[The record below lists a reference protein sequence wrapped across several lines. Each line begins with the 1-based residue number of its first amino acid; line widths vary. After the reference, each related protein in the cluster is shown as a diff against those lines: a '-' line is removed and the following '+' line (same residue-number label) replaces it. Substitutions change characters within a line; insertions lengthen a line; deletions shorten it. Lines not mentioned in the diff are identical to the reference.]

1 MSKRW
6 KDRFPQRTFLQ
17 VGGLDLHYERY
28 GKPSRTKPSVLLVHG
43 LGDSSRTWRGAA
55 KKLSRSGFDV
65 VAMDLRGS
73 GWSERCAGMDCSTN
87 ALVEELAK
95 FIDLL
100 GLDRPAVC
108 GVSYGGLLALLLA
121 VRHPGR
127 VGALV
132 VCNALA
138 YPEPINLPL
147 DLKLARHPLL
157 NPIGH
162 LMMSRR
168 ALEKT
173 FRIWNFND
181 GWKGVASRVDEHWE
195 QLNLPGGRK
204 AFLATVKGVDAR
216 AVERASHLY
225 TAIRLPTLLLWGER
239 EKWFPREQGE
249 KLAAAIDGSILRI
262 VKGGMHLFMEENPGL
277 FVKHAAP
284 FLKRSLKRRKK
295 AVARAKAKTK
305 KRVLRVKRGP
315 FRPASGGSTSAVTVR
330 R

>member
-1 MSKRW
+1 MKRW
-6 KDRFPQRTFLQ
+6 RDRFPGRMFLQ

-28 GKPSRTKPSVLLVHG
+28 GRPSRTKASVLMVHG
-43 LGDSSRTWRGAA
+43 LGDSTRTWRASA
-55 KKLSRSGFDV
+55 RSLARLGFDV
-65 VAMDLRGS
+65 VAVDLRGS
-73 GWSERCAGMDCSTN
+73 GYSERVPGMDCCTTT
-87 ALVEELAK
+87 LVEELAD

-162 LMMSRR
+162 WMMSRR
-168 ALEKT
+168 ALENT
-173 FRIWNFND
+173 FRVWNFSD
-181 GWKGVASRVDEHWE
+181 GWKGLRARVDEHWE

-204 AFLATVKGVDAR
+204 AFLATVKGVESA
-216 AVERASHLY
+216 AVERASRLY
-225 TAIRLPTLLLWGER
+225 PAIKARTLLLWGER
-239 EKWFPREQGE
+239 EKWFPRQQGE
-249 KLAAAIDGSILRI
+249 KLAEAIEGAQLKI
-262 VKGGMHLFMEENPGL
+262 VKGGMHLFMEERPAL

-284 FLKRSLKRRKK
+284 FLKRVLGSSKKK
-295 AVARAKAKTK
+295 AARARAKTK
-305 KRVLRVKRGP
+305 RRVLRVKRGRI
-315 FRPASGGSTSAVTVR
+315 RPVTGPATSSVTVR